1 MLLKLYLKDVKVLLS
16 DKKGLMIFILMPMV
30 LTTILSFALSGSFG
44 EAGRM
49 EPVRVAIVKNYDVA
63 AEQAQFMETASQF
76 ISGEGAEPMTLDESF
91 DMEKVFFETFLGND
105 AVKAI
110 LDPVVMTAEEA
121 TKALE
126 NDTLGVV
133 VPLPEGFIYDQYV
146 NFILPNRNPI
156 DVQITQHPDY
166 GYSGQIVESVFGSY
180 FDTLNNRIISKNV
193 YLEVG
198 STYLTSEKLFAS
210 MQDILSETENEPVE
224 NAIVL
229 KNIPG
234 KKVINSFTYY
244 AISMMGMFILYSA
257 GYMGRELLREKKML
271 TLDRGVVA
279 GIHYGRVLAGK
290 YLMTTT
296 LCVLQMSALIGY
308 AALILKVDW
317 NEPVKILVG
326 ILFSSFAVSG
336 VGVFISAITLT
347 ADNYRV
353 ANVFENLLIHVFALI
368 GGSYIPLDVLP
379 NLFQTLK
386 YFALNGIVIDLF
398 LDTYQNAA
406 WDAMLPE
413 YGMLL
418 GIAIVFTGLAA
429 LIIRR
434 KEVTEFEGTI
444 TS

>member
-49 EPVRVAIVKNYDVA
+49 EPVRVAIVKNYDVT

-76 ISGEGAEPMTLDESF
+76 ISDEGAEPMTLDESF

-133 VPLPEGFIYDQYV
+133 VTLPEGFIYDQYV

>member
-49 EPVRVAIVKNYDVA
+49 EPVKVAIVKNYDAVA
-63 AEQAQFMETASQF
+63 EKAQFMETASQF

-133 VPLPEGFIYDQYV
+133 VTLPEGFIYDQYV

>member
-1 MLLKLYLKDVKVLLS
+1 
-16 DKKGLMIFILMPMV
+16 
-30 LTTILSFALSGSFG
+30 
-44 EAGRM
+44 
-49 EPVRVAIVKNYDVA
+49 
-63 AEQAQFMETASQF
+63 
-76 ISGEGAEPMTLDESF
+76 
-91 DMEKVFFETFLGND
+91 
-105 AVKAI
+105 
-110 LDPVVMTAEEA
+110 
-121 TKALE
+121 
-126 NDTLGVV
+126 
-133 VPLPEGFIYDQYV
+133 
-146 NFILPNRNPI
+146 
-156 DVQITQHPDY
+156 
-166 GYSGQIVESVFGSY
+166 
-180 FDTLNNRIISKNV
+180 
-193 YLEVG
+193 
-198 STYLTSEKLFAS
+198 
-210 MQDILSETENEPVE
+210 
-224 NAIVL
+224 
-229 KNIPG
+229 
-234 KKVINSFTYY
+234 
-244 AISMMGMFILYSA
+244 
-257 GYMGRELLREKKML
+257 
-271 TLDRGVVA
+271 
-279 GIHYGRVLAGK
+279 
-290 YLMTTT
+290 MTTT